1 MPGARPLPGTAD
13 GSPET
18 EFAQFRSWLDDFV
31 DKGSQI
37 MSDDFYERVQA
48 FLKSDSQ
55 KGAKGQA
62 GDAKFRH
69 TEKYHLVTAPQ
80 LGLHDVVFTLN
91 EQNKP
96 RRVVPLSQIAKVL
109 YDVHVIQTLHGGIR
123 KTHRALGD
131 HYVGIPEKVVRQ
143 FLLMCPLCTMQ
154 RDVDGT
160 PVDIVSMQHAP
171 DGQFLHILHLRD
183 QSSRFNVL
191 APLTNAD
198 ASAVA
203 HELLHM
209 FALFGPC
216 ACLMTG
222 AGATLQFLHAVQE
235 ELQVLWPGLRLGLK
249 SHVPHS
255 DLPFP
260 ELGSGLGSS
269 RLAQVLQDWSS
280 STNRSDWGS
289 VLPLIQW
296 QLNTEKDTLLK
307 LSPFVLALGRKP
319 RRIIG
324 DDDQVEESADEETL
338 SSLLDAPE
346 DHLDL
351 GSHDRWRSF
360 STPGLRQKRKK
371 RSMEELGEVAGG
383 ELSRR
388 RYGGRRFSLTATDK
402 EMRDQLGQQT
412 LRALQEQMGISKPL
426 QEDHMVLSGS
436 MLAGAGGDGHHD
448 PAVGAVEGNG
458 GGMADLHIDTPLAR
472 FMNVAG
478 LGQFTHLLVE
488 AWVDMGELATI
499 GEAELLELGLPAGA
513 CKKLKRTLA
522 RWPNAGDG
530 P

>member
-1 MPGARPLPGTAD
+1 
-13 GSPET
+13 
-18 EFAQFRSWLDDFV
+18 
-31 DKGSQI
+31 

-69 TEKYHLVTAPQ
+69 TVRKKKYHLVTAPQ

-96 RRVVPLSQIAKVL
+96 RRVVPLTQIAKVL

-160 PVDIVSMQHAP
+160 PV
-171 DGQFLHILHLRD
+171 
-183 QSSRFNVL
+183 SSLGPYTQMHRGPRPKGHPRAVIIKSQKSPP
-191 APLTNAD
+191 PLWSNLQ
-198 ASAVA
+198 ASA
-203 HELLHM
+203 E
-209 FALFGPC
+209 
-216 ACLMTG
+216 CLR
-222 AGATLQFLHAVQE
+222 ATLQFLHAVQE

-249 SHVPHS
+249 SHAPHS

-260 ELGSGLGSS
+260 ELGSGLGNS
-269 RLAQVLQDWSS
+269 RLAHVLQDWSS

-319 RRIIG
+319 RRVTG

-351 GSHDRWRSF
+351 GNHDRWRSF

-371 RSMEELGEVAGG
+371 RSMEELGEVASG

-412 LRALQEQMGISKPL
+412 LRALQEQMGITKPL